1 MMQVSAGIIK
11 EADVLLASFFTGMI
25 LLFVYDLLRIMRRL
39 ISHKAWV
46 TGAEDLLFWIGSAI
60 ALFAMLYREN
70 SGYIRGFVIGGV
82 LVGMLI
88 YNLLL
93 SAWVV
98 KGSVFLLEKI
108 LFLVGRPLVWT
119 ARILKGPLGHLKKM
133 LKKVLR
139 FWKKQL
145 KKIWKAV
152 RIGLCKL

>member
-1 MMQVSAGIIK
+1 MQVSNEILK
-11 EADVLLASFFTGMI
+11 EADVLLASFLTGMT

-39 ISHKAWV
+39 ISHKSWV
-46 TGAEDLLFWIGSAI
+46 TGAEDLLFWALSAV

-70 SGYIRGFVIGGV
+70 SGYIRGFAIGGV
-82 LVGMLI
+82 CLGMFI

-98 KGSVFLLEKI
+98 KASVFLLEKI
-108 LFLVGRPLVWT
+108 LFLVSRPLVWT
-119 ARILKGPLGHLKKM
+119 ARLFKKPVGHLKKM

-139 FWKKQL
+139 FFKKQL

-152 RIGLCKL
+152 KMGVCKL